1 MEWYNTGLYLYK
13 RNLIHGGS
21 RMSKTYRPWNP
32 NQQYLLPPSV
42 QDWLPENNLVY
53 FLLDT
58 VNELDISAITEKYEQ
73 TKRGFPPFHPR
84 MMVALLL
91 YSYCRGIFSSRKIM
105 QACEER
111 LTFRVIAGD
120 DIPNWRTISDFR
132 KLHIKELQQLF
143 VQVLQLC
150 QEAGLVKLGHI
161 ALDGTKIKAN
171 ASRHKAMSYGRMLKE
186 EASLKEEIK
195 QLLKKSEAIDQ
206 QEDDKYGPDRR
217 GDELPEEL
225 ARRESRLKRIQ
236 EAKKVLEAKAKT
248 AAQEA
253 QKQREQEDSK
263 SGDKPQRGRKRKA
276 VSEVPAYNKQYNFT
290 DPESG
295 IMKANNKGWDQCGN
309 AQAAVDSKDQ
319 IIVACDVT
327 DESNDK
333 KQFEP
338 MLEQAQENVG
348 QDKKIKSALADS
360 SYYSESNVKFAED
373 KKIDAYIATK
383 RIKHND
389 PVTKAPGGRPPKD
402 LTVQEKMARKLRT
415 KKGRETYSKRKSI
428 VEPVF
433 GQIKGARGFV
443 QFSLRGLEK
452 MRGEWAIVCLTH
464 NLLKLFRAQFAIA
477 A

>member
-1 MEWYNTGLYLYK
+1 
-13 RNLIHGGS
+13 
-21 RMSKTYRPWNP
+21 MSKTYRPWNP

-42 QDWLPENNLVY
+42 QDWLPENDMVY

-58 VNELDISAITEKYEQ
+58 VNELDISAITQKYEQ
-73 TKRGFPPFHPR
+73 ENRGFPPYHPR

-91 YSYCRGIFSSRKIM
+91 YSYCRGVFSSRKIM
-105 QACEER
+105 QACQER
-111 LTFRVIAGD
+111 ISFKVIVGD
-120 DIPNWRTISDFR
+120 DIPNFRTISDFR
-132 KLHIKELQQLF
+132 KLHLIELQQLF

-150 QEAGLVKLGHI
+150 QEAGLVKLGHVAI
-161 ALDGTKIKAN
+161 DGTKIKAN

-186 EASLKEEIK
+186 EKRLTEEIK
-195 QLLKKSEAIDQ
+195 QLFEKAESIDR
-206 QEDDKYGPDRR
+206 QEDNEYGPESR

-236 EAKKVLEAKAKT
+236 EAKKALEAKARA

-253 QKQREQEDSK
+253 QKQREQKDSK
-263 SGDKPQRGRKRKA
+263 SGDKPKHGRKPKA
-276 VSEVPAYNKQYNFT
+276 VSEVPADNKQYNFT
-290 DPESG
+290 DPESS

-309 AQAAVDSKDQ
+309 AQAAVDSKKQ

-327 DESNDK
+327 SQSNDK
-333 KQFEP
+333 QQFEP
-338 MLEQAQENVG
+338 MLEQAEQNVG
-348 QDKKIKSALADS
+348 KDKKIKAASADS
-360 SYYSESNVKFAED
+360 GYYSESNVKFAED
-373 KKIDAYIATK
+373 KNIDAYIATQK
-383 RIKHND
+383 NKHSD
-389 PVTKAPGGRPPKD
+389 SIPKTPRGRPPKD

-433 GQIKGARGFV
+433 GQIKRARGFV

-464 NLLKLFRAQFAIA
+464 NLLKLFRTQFTIA

>member
-1 MEWYNTGLYLYK
+1 
-13 RNLIHGGS
+13 
-21 RMSKTYRPWNP
+21 MSKTYRPWNP

-42 QDWLPENNLVY
+42 QDWLPENDMVY

-58 VNELDISAITEKYEQ
+58 VNELDISAITQKYEQ
-73 TKRGFPPFHPR
+73 ENRGFPPFHPR
-84 MMVALLL
+84 MMAALLL

-105 QACEER
+105 QACQER
-111 LTFRVIAGD
+111 ISFKVIVGD
-120 DIPNWRTISDFR
+120 DIPNFRTISDFR

-195 QLLKKSEAIDQ
+195 QLLEKSEAIDQ
-206 QEDDKYGPDRR
+206 QEDDKYGSDCR

-236 EAKKVLEAKAKT
+236 EAKKVLEAKAKA

-263 SGDKPQRGRKRKA
+263 SGNKPQRGRKRKA

-290 DPESG
+290 DPESS

-327 DESNDK
+327 GESNDK

-338 MLEQAQENVG
+338 MLEQAEQNVG
-348 QDKKIKSALADS
+348 KDKKIKAASADS
-360 SYYSESNVKFAED
+360 GYYSESNVKFAED
-373 KKIDAYIATK
+373 KNIDAYIATK
-383 RIKHND
+383 KNKHSD
-389 PVTKAPGGRPPKD
+389 SIPKTHRGRPPKD

>member
-1 MEWYNTGLYLYK
+1 
-13 RNLIHGGS
+13 
-21 RMSKTYRPWNP
+21 MSKTYRPWNP

-42 QDWLPENNLVY
+42 QDWLPENDMVY

-58 VNELDISAITEKYEQ
+58 VNELDISAITQKYEQ
-73 TKRGFPPFHPR
+73 ENRGFPPFHPR

-120 DIPNWRTISDFR
+120 DIPNFRTISDFR

-195 QLLKKSEAIDQ
+195 QLLEKSEAIDQ

-236 EAKKVLEAKAKT
+236 EAKKVLEAKAKA

-263 SGDKPQRGRKRKA
+263 SGNKPQCGRKRKA

-327 DESNDK
+327 GESNDK

-348 QDKKIKSALADS
+348 QDKKIRSALADS
-360 SYYSESNVKFAED
+360 GYYSESNVKFAED

-402 LTVQEKMARKLRT
+402 LTVQEKMTRKLRT

-464 NLLKLFRAQFAIA
+464 NLLKLFRVQSALA

>member
-1 MEWYNTGLYLYK
+1 
-13 RNLIHGGS
+13 
-21 RMSKTYRPWNP
+21 MSKTYRPWNP

-42 QDWLPENNLVY
+42 QDWLPENDLVY
-53 FLLDT
+53 FILDT
-58 VNELDISAITEKYEQ
+58 VNELDISAVTEKYEQ
-73 TKRGFPPFHPR
+73 EKRGFPPFHPR

-105 QACEER
+105 HACQER
-111 LTFRVIAGD
+111 ISFKVIVGD
-120 DIPNWRTISDFR
+120 DIPNFRTISDFR
-132 KLHIKELQQLF
+132 KLHLKELQLLF

-171 ASRHKAMSYGRMLKE
+171 ASRHKAMSYGRILKE
-186 EASLKEEIK
+186 EKRLTEEIK
-195 QLLKKSEAIDQ
+195 QLLEKAEAIDK
-206 QEDDKYGPDRR
+206 QEDDKYGLDRR

-225 ARRESRLKRIQ
+225 ARRGSRLKRIQ
-236 EAKKVLEAKAKT
+236 KAKKALEAKAKAT
-248 AAQEA
+248 AQEIE
-253 QKQREQEDSK
+253 KQREKEDSTND
-263 SGDKPQRGRKRKA
+263 DKPKRGRKRKA
-276 VSEVPAYNKQYNFT
+276 VSEVPADNKQYNFT
-290 DPESG
+290 DPESS

-309 AQAAVDSKDQ
+309 AQAAVDNKKQ

-327 DESNDK
+327 NESNDK
-333 KQFEP
+333 QQFEP

-348 QDKKIKSALADS
+348 EDKKIKSASADS
-360 SYYSESNVKFAED
+360 GYYSESNVKFAEG
-373 KKIDAYIATK
+373 KNIDAYIATK
-383 RIKHND
+383 RTKHSA
-389 PVTKAPGGRPPKD
+389 PVTKVPRGRPPKD

-433 GQIKGARGFV
+433 GQIKRARGFV
-443 QFSLRGLEK
+443 QFSLRGIEK

-464 NLLKLFRAQFAIA
+464 NLLKLFRAQVAIA

>member
-1 MEWYNTGLYLYK
+1 MG
-13 RNLIHGGS
+13 
-21 RMSKTYRPWNP
+21 KTYRPWNP
-32 NQQYLLPPSV
+32 NQQYLLPQSV
-42 QDWLPENNLVY
+42 QDWLPENDMVY

-58 VNELDISAITEKYEQ
+58 VNELDISAITQKYEQ
-73 TKRGFPPFHPR
+73 EKRGFPPFHPR

-105 QACEER
+105 QACQER
-111 LTFRVIAGD
+111 ISFKVIVGD
-120 DIPNWRTISDFR
+120 DIPNFRTISDFR
-132 KLHIKELQQLF
+132 KLHLKELQQLF

-150 QEAGLVKLGHI
+150 QEAGLVKLGHV

-186 EASLKEEIK
+186 EKRLKGEIRE
-195 QLLKKSEAIDQ
+195 LLEKAETIDE
-206 QEDDKYGPDRR
+206 QEDNKYGVDRR

-236 EAKKVLEAKAKT
+236 EAKKTLEAKAR
-248 AAQEA
+248 AAAEQA
-253 QKQREQEDSK
+253 RKQREQENSTDD
-263 SGDKPQRGRKRKA
+263 DKPKRGRKRKA
-276 VSEVPAYNKQYNFT
+276 ISEVPADNKQYNFT

-309 AQAAVDSKDQ
+309 AQAAVDSEEQ
-319 IIVACDVT
+319 IILACDVT

-333 KQFEP
+333 QQFEP
-338 MLEQAQENVG
+338 TVEQTQENVG
-348 QDKKIKSALADS
+348 EDKKIKAASADS
-360 SYYSESNVKFAED
+360 GYYSESNVKFAEG
-373 KKIDAYIATK
+373 KNIDVYIATK
-383 RIKHND
+383 RNKHSD
-389 PVTKAPGGRPPKD
+389 LVPKAPRGRPPKD
-402 LTVQEKMARKLRT
+402 LTIQEKMARKLRT

-433 GQIKGARGFV
+433 GQIKRARGFV

-452 MRGEWAIVCLTH
+452 MRGEWVIVCLTH
-464 NLLKLFRAQFAIA
+464 NLLKLFRAEYAIA

>member
-1 MEWYNTGLYLYK
+1 
-13 RNLIHGGS
+13 
-21 RMSKTYRPWNP
+21 
-32 NQQYLLPPSV
+32 
-42 QDWLPENNLVY
+42 
-53 FLLDT
+53 
-58 VNELDISAITEKYEQ
+58 
-73 TKRGFPPFHPR
+73 
-84 MMVALLL
+84 
-91 YSYCRGIFSSRKIM
+91 
-105 QACEER
+105 
-111 LTFRVIAGD
+111 
-120 DIPNWRTISDFR
+120 
-132 KLHIKELQQLF
+132 
-143 VQVLQLC
+143 
-150 QEAGLVKLGHI
+150 
-161 ALDGTKIKAN
+161 
-171 ASRHKAMSYGRMLKE
+171 MLKE

-195 QLLKKSEAIDQ
+195 QLLEKSEAIDR

-236 EAKKVLEAKAKT
+236 EAKKVLEAKAKA

-263 SGDKPQRGRKRKA
+263 SGNKPQRGRKRKA

-290 DPESG
+290 DPESS

-309 AQAAVDSKDQ
+309 AQAVVDSKKQ

-338 MLEQAQENVG
+338 MLEQTQKNVG
-348 QDKKIKSALADS
+348 QDKKIKSALADNG
-360 SYYSESNVKFAED
+360 YYSESNVKFAED

-389 PVTKAPGGRPPKD
+389 PVTKAPRGRPPKD

-433 GQIKGARGFV
+433 GQIKAARGFV

-464 NLLKLFRAQFAIA
+464 NLLKLFRVQSTLA